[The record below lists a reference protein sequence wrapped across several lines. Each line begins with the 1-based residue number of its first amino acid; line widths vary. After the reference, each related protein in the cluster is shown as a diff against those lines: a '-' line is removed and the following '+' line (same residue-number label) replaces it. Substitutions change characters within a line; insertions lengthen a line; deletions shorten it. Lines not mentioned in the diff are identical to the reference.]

1 MAYAT
6 CGSSALQHAILQ
18 VWTSAVGAR
27 SLHELQTRNI
37 EKCESSFRL
46 NFLDPFAVLNY
57 IPHLRQNVPREV
69 FDDQPPFVI
78 REEILSGSWSEGLFF
93 YGRSNTSTPDL
104 DFMFVLEHISFS
116 EEVQQSGN
124 LTFKE
129 DTPFVYAYITD
140 EHALKMWE
148 DFLVD
153 QDHGPR
159 KRLSSKKLKERL
171 YENYRKL
178 QLSQVGHAESKDVEE
193 GAAMY
198 ICHADMFNSRTLLA
212 LSGSLI
218 SQFSTDTE
226 TDRLIAKV
234 RYVADKH
241 YNHFT
246 GCDIV
251 LAISCDGWPSCA
263 REWITRDRKWP
274 QDDLVQKVTRDGFHI
289 VPKSSAEGDFR
300 LSFSYAETT
309 LIENLTELQHKVL
322 RSFKA
327 VVKYHQN
334 TWSPNIKEILKTYH
348 LKTIAFWYFEKRK
361 QDSFTEETVATH
373 LVLLLQELAECLR
386 SRELPMYFMP
396 KVNLFKDV
404 ENPEEA
410 IDIAEKIESLSQDF
424 PLIIKGL
431 ENITCGFAWQLG
443 MINNFVKIEANM
455 KESSHLHKAYSNK
468 ASTVFD
474 TIDKW
479 SQFLKPMASIK
490 FQSQESERNHFTDKA
505 KELKT
510 QHFHT
515 LDTDTFLDLD

>member
-6 CGSSALQHAILQ
+6 CGPSALQNAILK
-18 VWTSAVGAR
+18 VWTPAVGAR
-27 SLHELQTRNI
+27 SVDELQTRNM
-37 EKCESSFRL
+37 EKFYSFIRQ
-46 NFLDPFAVLNY
+46 NFLDIV
-57 IPHLRQNVPREV
+57 PHVRQIEPRRV

-78 REEILSGSWSEGLFF
+78 REEILSGSWSEGLYFH
-93 YGRSNTSTPDL
+93 GRSNTSTPDL

-140 EHALKMWE
+140 EHALKMWK

-171 YENYRKL
+171 HENYRKL
-178 QLSQVGHAESKDVEE
+178 QLTQVGLAESKDVGE

-198 ICHADMFNSRTLLA
+198 IDSDDDINSFLL
-212 LSGSLI
+212 GI
-218 SQFSTDTE
+218 STKTE
-226 TDRLIAKV
+226 MDKFIPVSILNCFLKECCRLA
-234 RYVADKH
+234 Y
-241 YNHFT
+241 T

-263 REWITRDRKWP
+263 REWITRDRNWP

-289 VPKSSAEGDFR
+289 VPKSSKEGDFR

-348 LKTIAFWYFEKRK
+348 LKTIAFWYFEKTK

-373 LVLLLQELAECLR
+373 LVLLIQELAECLR

-396 KVNLFKDV
+396 KVNLFKHV

-410 IDIAEKIESLSQDF
+410 IDIAEKIKSLSQDF
-424 PLIIKGL
+424 PLLIKGL
-431 ENITCGFAWQLG
+431 ENIMCGSVLQLAD
-443 MINNFVKIEANM
+443 MTMRCADNMKQFFHPYEAN
-455 KESSHLHKAYSNK
+455 SSVLNETNS
-468 ASTVFD
+468 SVFQFLSSVFD
-474 TIDKW
+474 
-479 SQFLKPMASIK
+479 IK
-490 FQSQESERNHFTDKA
+490 LQSQESGGDKFAERA
-505 KELKT
+505 KEQKT
-510 QHFHT
+510 QDFHT

>member
-6 CGSSALQHAILQ
+6 CGSSALQNAILK
-18 VWTSAVGAR
+18 VWTPAVGAR
-27 SLHELQTRNI
+27 SVDEVWPRNI
-37 EKCESSFRL
+37 EKFIFSSKL
-46 NFLDPFAVLNY
+46 NSLDLFSLFNY
-57 IPHLRQNVPREV
+57 IPHPRFIVPMEAV
-69 FDDQPPFVI
+69 SDDQPPFVI
-78 REEILSGSWSEGLFF
+78 GEEILSGSWSEGLFL

-140 EHALKMWE
+140 EHALKMWK

-153 QDHGPR
+153 QDNGPR

-178 QLSQVGHAESKDVEE
+178 QLSMQVGDAELKDVGE

-198 ICHADMFNSRTLLA
+198 IDSYDCIIPILHGIF
-212 LSGSLI
+212 LS
-218 SQFSTDTE
+218 SQFSTNTGI
-226 TDRLIAKV
+226 DRVIHEMTYGFK
-234 RYVADKH
+234 KSQKIW
-241 YNHFT
+241 T

-251 LAISCDGWPSCA
+251 LVISCDGWPTCA
-263 REWITRDRKWP
+263 REWITRDRNWP

-289 VPKSSAEGDFR
+289 VPKSSKEGDFR

-334 TWSPNIKEILKTYH
+334 TWSPNIKEILTTYH
-348 LKTIAFWYFEKRK
+348 LKTIAFWYFEKWK

-410 IDIAEKIESLSQDF
+410 IDIAEKIKSLSQDF
-424 PLIIKGL
+424 PLLIKGL
-431 ENITCGFAWQLG
+431 ENITRD
-443 MINNFVKIEANM
+443 FVLQHDIMMRWVDNM
-455 KESSHLHKAYSNK
+455 K
-468 ASTVFD
+468 
-474 TIDKW
+474 
-479 SQFLKPMASIK
+479 QFFIPMMQLQILQC
-490 FQSQESERNHFTDKA
+490 FNF
-505 KELKT
+505 
-510 QHFHT
+510 
-515 LDTDTFLDLD
+515 

>member
-6 CGSSALQHAILQ
+6 CGSSALQNTILQ
-18 VWTSAVGAR
+18 VRTPAVGAR
-27 SLHELQTRNI
+27 SSHELQRRNI
-37 EKCESSFRL
+37 EKFRSSFRL
-46 NFLDPFAVLNY
+46 NFLDY
-57 IPHLRQNVPREV
+57 IPHLRQNVPRRV

-78 REEILSGSWSEGLFF
+78 REEILSGSWSEGLYFH
-93 YGRSNTSTPDL
+93 GRSNTSIPDL

-140 EHALKMWE
+140 ENILKMWK

-171 YENYRKL
+171 HENYRKL

-193 GAAMY
+193 GAAMF
-198 ICHADMFNSRTLLA
+198 IDSDDNINSILL
-212 LSGSLI
+212 GI
-218 SQFSTDTE
+218 STNTE
-226 TDRLIAKV
+226 M
-234 RYVADKH
+234 DKFISVSQCFFKEC
-241 YNHFT
+241 YREAYT

-251 LAISCDGWPSCA
+251 LAISCDGWPTCA
-263 REWITRDRKWP
+263 REWITRDRNWP

-289 VPKSSAEGDFR
+289 VPKSSKEGDFR

-334 TWSPNIKEILKTYH
+334 TWSPNIKEILTTYH
-348 LKTIAFWYFEKRK
+348 LKTIAFWYFEKTK

-386 SRELPMYFMP
+386 NRELPMYFMP

-410 IDIAEKIESLSQDF
+410 IDIAENIKSLSQDF
-424 PLIIKGL
+424 PLVIKGL
-431 ENITCGFAWQLG
+431 ENISCGFVLQLADIT
-443 MINNFVKIEANM
+443 MRCIDNMKQFFHPNEAN
-455 KESSHLHKAYSNK
+455 SSVPNEANSSVFQFLS
-468 ASTVFD
+468 SVFD
-474 TIDKW
+474 
-479 SQFLKPMASIK
+479 IK
-490 FQSQESERNHFTDKA
+490 LQSQESGGDKFAERA
-505 KELKT
+505 KEQKT
-510 QHFHT
+510 QDFHT